1 MKTNNS
7 NNTGIII
14 LAAGSSSR
22 LGTAK
27 QLLPYAGTTLL
38 QHSLQTALATNANTI
53 VVVLGANAAIIKE
66 NIKNTTAHIVV
77 NEEWQEGM
85 ASSIRCGIQALSN
98 IDPNVQGAILLV
110 CDQPFVNTSLLNNLI
125 VSHHKTGKPIVACNY
140 ENTFGP
146 PVFFHKSIFP
156 ELLLLKGDKGAKNIV
171 QQHAGEMGSILFPE
185 GNIDIDTADDYQKLS
200 ARTSKIL
207 FDH

>member
-1 MKTNNS
+1 MHYH
-7 NNTGIII
+7 NTGIII

-38 QHSLQTALATNANTI
+38 QHCLQTAIASSANPI
-53 VVVLGANAAIIKE
+53 VVVLGAHANAIQE
-66 NIKNTTAHIVV
+66 NIKNTTAHVMI

-85 ASSIRCGIQALSN
+85 ASSIRCGIQALSKIN
-98 IDPNVQGAILLV
+98 PNVEGVILVV
-110 CDQPFVNTSLLNNLI
+110 CDQPFVSTSLLNNLMI
-125 VSHHKTGKPIVACNY
+125 THQNTRKPIVACSY

-171 QQHAGEMGSILFPE
+171 KQHAGEMEAILFPE
-185 GNIDIDTADDYQKLS
+185 GNIDIDTADDYQRLS
-200 ARTSKIL
+200 DGT
-207 FDH
+207 